1 MAHQLQVLHLPAF
14 LKLLATLKIMVCV
27 DDELCEKVSVGVRN
41 IHTTLKIHKVQ
52 RDHFPLVIELGTA
65 HLTTRYMI
73 TDSVGNGLTQILKR
87 LEPVLD
93 NNIGL
98 YVCPNNGADLL
109 TSQTG
114 LRDLLVQ
121 SAKKSFGAA
130 GAYKSVHVS
139 IFKYALGFPE
149 GPPRFEITLDEN
161 VFAADVSL
169 VTVARAPKEVL
180 KLPFG
185 ITVDKAELGPGTN
198 KQLANDDSGD
208 YYLSDASGACKG
220 GAVSDD
226 PDGGDTSGDDEPIE
240 HPIAPPADEPPPPPP
255 IVPPVVPPVDVAI
268 IAPPVAPAG
277 PVRRALGL
285 LSCSRAP
292 PRSRAKCVLRGNR
305 IMPDSVC
312 FPSVSTTTMCSS

>member
-1 MAHQLQVLHLPAF
+1 M
-14 LKLLATLKIMVCV
+14 
-27 DDELCEKVSVGVRN
+27 
-41 IHTTLKIHKVQ
+41 
-52 RDHFPLVIELGTA
+52 
-65 HLTTRYMI
+65 
-73 TDSVGNGLTQILKR
+73 
-87 LEPVLD
+87 
-93 NNIGL
+93 
-98 YVCPNNGADLL
+98 
-109 TSQTG
+109 
-114 LRDLLVQ
+114 LVQ

-139 IFKYALGFPE
+139 IFKYARGFPE
-149 GPPRFEITLDEN
+149 GPPRFAITLDEN
-161 VFAADVSL
+161 VFADDVSL
-169 VTVARAPKEVL
+169 VTAARAPKEVL

-198 KQLANDDSGD
+198 KQPANDDSGD

-292 PRSRAKCVLRGNR
+292 PRSRAKCVLCGNR
-305 IMPDSVC
+305 IMPAGLRWDVVRRSTSLEVEIHQACIVRPGFPTEWYQGSLARLPAMAAEDITIQSAIDEADRHICAKQAALSGDAAVASSSSVG
-312 FPSVSTTTMCSS
+312 